1 MLFGVCL
8 VFVLNCSS
16 NNSIE
21 LGDEKGHLVIIG
33 GGSRPDRVTRT
44 IADLAKL
51 HNEGIIVVIPNAS
64 ATPDR
69 TGRSHAAELAQMTD
83 NKVTYVVVTPENVD
97 QDSTLK
103 NFEGVGG
110 IFFSGGSQ
118 SRLTS
123 LLNGT
128 RLLTRLREIYN
139 EGGVISGSS
148 AGAAIMSDL
157 MINGGEIRYSGDDR
171 LKTIEAANIDY
182 EKGFGFMKGV
192 IIDQHFVKRQREN
205 RLISIVLDRPE
216 YIGIGIDEQTAIIRK
231 PDNTFEVIGNSNVLV
246 FDAVQADLSPFD
258 STKTYIHSANNI
270 KFHVLKEGQVFDLKN
285 LKVIK

>member
-1 MLFGVCL
+1 
-8 VFVLNCSS
+8 
-16 NNSIE
+16 
-21 LGDEKGHLVIIG
+21 
-33 GGSRPDRVTRT
+33 
-44 IADLAKL
+44 
-51 HNEGIIVVIPNAS
+51 
-64 ATPDR
+64 
-69 TGRSHAAELAQMTD
+69 
-83 NKVTYVVVTPENVD
+83 
-97 QDSTLK
+97 
-103 NFEGVGG
+103 
-110 IFFSGGSQ
+110 
-118 SRLTS
+118 
-123 LLNGT
+123 
-128 RLLTRLREIYN
+128 
-139 EGGVISGSS
+139 
-148 AGAAIMSDL
+148 
-157 MINGGEIRYSGDDR
+157 
-171 LKTIEAANIDY
+171 NIDY